1 MKRQKKYWMKILE
14 GLLLFNN
21 SSFFRYNESMENIN
35 EIFNN
40 LTNDW
45 DSDYA
50 YLKECVKKTDNLVVI
65 HKIWDLAYELANK
78 DQKKI
83 VDQEGFESVECIV
96 ERVERL
102 IQNFDYVHA
111 QTLLENYIQKMSD
124 YAHGVYF
131 NSIIEEVLY
140 FQIMHVENKVIQDN
154 VGLIYLLYGYVL
166 QKQNQPV
173 RAIYLKGIKQ
183 SPMDFRLRFAYIETF
198 KEDLDTYFYLSK
210 ELLKLAY
217 LPEQFKRIYRNLAY
231 VYQARNELTKA
242 QLFAYYGGLLKEKPK
257 EINKV
262 DIQIGASQDVID
274 CLYKLADK
282 SEKDVA
288 LLCYQRVYDLT
299 KNLEILD
306 KMDCLEGLNEK
317 DLDLL
322 YKDIMLY
329 IKKKDEKSLLEHLKT
344 IDVFLPFYQEN
355 GKVSP
360 DFYDNYICVYTS
372 KPLNMH
378 SVLMNIKECFKLC
391 EEFEDIDGIII
402 NPYDRYQFII
412 KKKDYFR
419 FL

>member
-183 SPMDFRLRFAYIETF
+183 SPMDFRLRFAYIETRF
-198 KEDLDTYFYLSK
+198 RY
-210 ELLKLAY
+210 
-217 LPEQFKRIYRNLAY
+217 
-231 VYQARNELTKA
+231 
-242 QLFAYYGGLLKEKPK
+242 
-257 EINKV
+257 
-262 DIQIGASQDVID
+262 
-274 CLYKLADK
+274 
-282 SEKDVA
+282 
-288 LLCYQRVYDLT
+288 
-299 KNLEILD
+299 
-306 KMDCLEGLNEK
+306 
-317 DLDLL
+317 
-322 YKDIMLY
+322 
-329 IKKKDEKSLLEHLKT
+329 
-344 IDVFLPFYQEN
+344 VFL
-355 GKVSP
+355 
-360 DFYDNYICVYTS
+360 
-372 KPLNMH
+372 
-378 SVLMNIKECFKLC
+378 
-391 EEFEDIDGIII
+391 
-402 NPYDRYQFII
+402 FI
-412 KKKDYFR
+412 
-419 FL
+419 